1 MIALVWHCS
10 AKVLVAWCCKVHT
23 FAGGVVVR
31 YAAAPVVPVFRSNPS
46 RHCKEKKGVV
56 TTCSYFSFLR
66 KWSKFGIQVRL
77 GPKNVDVEKHASIA
91 QVLAL

>member
-10 AKVLVAWCCKVHT
+10 AKVLAWCCKVHT

-31 YAAAPVVPVFRSNPS
+31 YAAAPVVPVFGSIPDILIS
-46 RHCKEKKGVV
+46 RHCKEKKGDG
-56 TTCSYFSFLR
+56 TTVAGICLYFSFL
-66 KWSKFGIQVRL
+66 RL
-77 GPKNVDVEKHASIA
+77 GPKNVVVEKHASIA